1 MVFVKRKKRKIYN
14 FFHRIFVIYFY
25 KSFQNNVS
33 LSLNVSLKVK
43 LFETPFMK
51 IKGWG
56 YKAKTLNSIALP
68 PLEAGGPVGQES
80 IYDS

>member
-1 MVFVKRKKRKIYN
+1 MKKLLGILVLGFSK
-14 FFHRIFVIYFY
+14 IFVEYFY

-56 YKAKTLNSIALP
+56 YKAKTLNSIAIP
-68 PLEAGGPVGQES
+68 PLVAVGPVVQES